1 MKKYPLME
9 IKDFLNLAMRFNK
22 KEEMCDVKITN
33 YAQFQVVKYL
43 FDHEGEDVVQKDFE
57 MALHVR
63 KSTVSGILDTMEKN
77 NIIVRLTSTT
87 DGRGKIVKLS
97 PTFEKQKQR
106 MICEM
111 RLLEERIVE
120 GISQEDFDVFYGVIE
135 KMKENIKKEGLFDD
149 KNV

>member
-1 MKKYPLME
+1 ME

-22 KEEMCDVKITN
+22 KEEMCDIKITN

-97 PTFEKQKQR
+97 PTFQKQK
-106 MICEM
+106 
-111 RLLEERIVE
+111 
-120 GISQEDFDVFYGVIE
+120 
-135 KMKENIKKEGLFDD
+135 
-149 KNV
+149 

>member
-22 KEEMCDVKITN
+22 KEKMCDIKITN

>member
-22 KEEMCDVKITN
+22 KEEMCDIKITN

-87 DGRGKIVKLS
+87 EGKIVKLS

>member
-1 MKKYPLME
+1 
-9 IKDFLNLAMRFNK
+9 
-22 KEEMCDVKITN
+22 
-33 YAQFQVVKYL
+33 
-43 FDHEGEDVVQKDFE
+43 
-57 MALHVR
+57 
-63 KSTVSGILDTMEKN
+63 MEKN